1 MSQHPLTL
9 IKSRSV
15 MMALSND
22 VTQLYKYRIF
32 DRVRELIWG
41 DIEKRITGKRET
53 KYIIPGIIIHE
64 IQMTYRQTPLFHNGW
79 FSDSFQNEF
88 IEFLKKEFPECSI
101 EYIETKGYESKVVE
115 RLFIID
121 WSKS

>member
-1 MSQHPLTL
+1 
-9 IKSRSV
+9 

-22 VTQLYKYRIF
+22 ATQLYKYRIF

-41 DIEKRITGKRET
+41 DIERGITGKGET
-53 KYIIPGIIIHE
+53 KYIISGKIIQE
-64 IQMTYRQTPLFHNGW
+64 IQMSYRHTSLFHNGW

-101 EYIETKGYESKVVE
+101 EYIETKGYEHKIVE
-115 RLFIID
+115 RLFIVD